1 VLHRTLAERGLRLD
15 DTTEWA
21 EIAAALLGFPLTLL
35 LLDADGA
42 TIGVSSELT
51 RRYGDVQATVLGE
64 FAGEGEY
71 VTSIAA
77 PAFPTGI
84 ERRGLALRV
93 RDHYALLLAEGA
105 GAVPLDA
112 EVERLRGLV
121 SHLQRLAATDHLTG
135 AWNRGQFDR
144 LLAMHSGAE
153 SPRSTSLI
161 LLDVDHFKRVNDR
174 FGHAVGDRVLQQ
186 AVRVIEAN
194 TRLSDYLFRW
204 GGEEFALL
212 VSRGGLESARRIAEK
227 IRTAVAAHDFGEVGS
242 ITFSAGV
249 AERLADESF
258 EAWFERLDRALYG
271 AKRAGRN
278 CVVVDEAH
286 EHGTPDLVLALGL
299 RLQWEEA
306 FECGEPTIDAQHKEL
321 FQQGNLLIDAAL
333 RGSPGLGEV
342 LDEMIERID
351 RHFRDEEAI
360 LVRADYG
367 DFARHQRAHRALLRH
382 ARDLQARMSAGT
394 VSLADLIEFLVQ
406 DVVAGHFLK
415 TDREFMPL
423 FLQ

>member
-1 VLHRTLAERGLRLD
+1 MRLD
-15 DTTEWA
+15 ATTEWT
-21 EIAAALLGFPLTLL
+21 EIAAALLGFPLPLL

-42 TIGVSSELT
+42 TTGVSSELT
-51 RRYGDVQATVLGE
+51 RRYGDIQATVLGE

-71 VTSIAA
+71 VASIAA
-77 PAFPTGI
+77 AAFPAGI

-112 EVERLRGLV
+112 EVERLRSLV

-144 LLAMHSGAE
+144 LLAMHSGSE

-227 IRTAVAAHDFGEVGS
+227 IRNAIAAHDFAEVGS
-242 ITFSAGV
+242 ITISAGV
-249 AERLADESF
+249 AERLADETF
-258 EAWFERLDRALYG
+258 EAWFERLDRALYD
-271 AKRAGRN
+271 AKRSGRN

-286 EHGTPDLVLALGL
+286 EQGTNDLVLALGL

-306 FECGEPTIDAQHKEL
+306 FECGEPTIDAQHRGL
-321 FQQGNLLIDAAL
+321 FQQANLLIDAAL
-333 RGSPGLGEV
+333 RGSPDLGAM
-342 LDEMIERID
+342 LDDMIGQIER
-351 RHFRDEEAI
+351 HFHDEEAI
-360 LVRADYG
+360 LVRADYE
-367 DFARHQRAHRALLRH
+367 DFARHQRAHGALLRH
-382 ARDLQARMSAGT
+382 ARELQARMPGGT
-394 VSLADLIEFLVQ
+394 VSLADLIEFLIQ